1 MLTYFYKQMN
11 SVGGTLIRSS
21 PVRSLGYED
30 VVDRK
35 YKSVSV
41 ATSSPNRSLAH
52 GNGRNKEKQND
63 VGEAM
68 HESRGQQ
75 GCRREVP
82 CELMFVLTDVSQCRL
97 WTLMTFKRRDTTVTT
112 LQERACLVGFGA
124 VFFFFRTNVVFLT
137 SCIFWKCNSLF
148 SASMRYR
155 RSYNPFFYVRLQK
168 HFIDEE
174 ATKSMQNGWNER
186 GNRDRQL
193 N

>member
-1 MLTYFYKQMN
+1 MN
-11 SVGGTLIRSS
+11 PVGGTLIRSS
-21 PVRSLGYED
+21 PVWSLGYED

-41 ATSSPNRSLAH
+41 AISSPNMSLAH

-68 HESRGQQ
+68 HDSRGQQ

-82 CELMFVLTDVSQCRL
+82 CKLMFVLTDVSQCRL
-97 WTLMTFKRRDTTVTT
+97 WTLMSFKRRDTTVTT
-112 LQERACLVGFGA
+112 LQDRACLVGFS
-124 VFFFFRTNVVFLT
+124 TNVVFLM
-137 SCIFWKCNSLF
+137 SCTFWKCNSLF
-148 SASMRYR
+148 SASMRYHH
-155 RSYNPFFYVRLQK
+155 SYKPFFYVRLQK
-168 HFIDEE
+168 HVIDEE
-174 ATKSMQNGWNER
+174 TTKSMQNGWNEL